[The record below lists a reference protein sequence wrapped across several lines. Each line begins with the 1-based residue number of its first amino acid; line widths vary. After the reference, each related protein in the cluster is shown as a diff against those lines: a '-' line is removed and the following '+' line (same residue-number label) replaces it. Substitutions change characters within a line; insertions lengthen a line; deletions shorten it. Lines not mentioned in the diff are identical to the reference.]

1 MLNATPALEPRDEA
15 RPGRREQE
23 DKAMYRLTDEPLFRL
38 VLGLIGTVLS
48 AGITLTIMSSSPI
61 L

>member
-1 MLNATPALEPRDEA
+1 MLNATPALEPQDEA
-15 RPGRREQE
+15 RPDRREQE

-48 AGITLTIMSSSPI
+48 AGITLTIMSSSPV

>member
-1 MLNATPALEPRDEA
+1 
-15 RPGRREQE
+15 
-23 DKAMYRLTDEPLFRL
+23 MYRITEEPLFRV

-48 AGITLTIMSSSPI
+48 AGITLAILNSSPV

>member
-1 MLNATPALEPRDEA
+1 MLNATPALDPRAKA
-15 RPGRREQE
+15 RPDRRQQE
-23 DKAMYRLTDEPLFRL
+23 DKAMYRLTEEPLFRV

-48 AGITLTIMSSSPI
+48 AGITLAIMQSSPV

>member
-1 MLNATPALEPRDEA
+1 
-15 RPGRREQE
+15 
-23 DKAMYRLTDEPLFRL
+23 MYRITDEPLFRL

-48 AGITLTIMSSSPI
+48 AGITLSLFHSSPV

>member
-1 MLNATPALEPRDEA
+1 
-15 RPGRREQE
+15 
-23 DKAMYRLTDEPLFRL
+23 MYRITEEPLFRV

-48 AGITLTIMSSSPI
+48 AGITLAIMSNSPV